1 MADSIIFYHNPMSRG
16 QIVRWMLEEV
26 GVDYQVVILNAV
38 GMKSPDYLA
47 INPMGK
53 VPAIVHHGHVVTEC
67 AAICAY
73 LADAFPSANLA
84 PALDDRSAYYRWLF
98 FAAGPVEAAVT
109 NRALGFEIPE
119 GRESMAGYGNFERAI
134 ATLEHSV
141 SGTGWICGDQFTAAD
156 IYAGAQIDFGLAFQS
171 IPTTPTLEAYAAR
184 LRVRPAYQRQK
195 ALDAALIEEMQQP
208 G

>member
-26 GVDYQVVILNAV
+26 GLDYQVVILNAV

-53 VPAIVHHGHVVTEC
+53 VP
-67 AAICAY
+67 AICAY

-156 IYAGAQIDFGLAFQS
+156 IYVGSQVDFGLAFQS
-171 IPTTPTLEAYAAR
+171 IPATPTLEAYAAR
-184 LRVRPAYQRQK
+184 LRARLAYQRQK

>member
-1 MADSIIFYHNPMSRG
+1 MADSITFYHNPMSRG

-53 VPAIVHHGHVVTEC
+53 VP
-67 AAICAY
+67 AICAY

-156 IYAGAQIDFGLAFQS
+156 IYVGSQVDFGLAFQS
-171 IPTTPTLEAYAAR
+171 IPATPTLEAYAAR
-184 LRVRPAYQRQK
+184 LRARLAYQRQK